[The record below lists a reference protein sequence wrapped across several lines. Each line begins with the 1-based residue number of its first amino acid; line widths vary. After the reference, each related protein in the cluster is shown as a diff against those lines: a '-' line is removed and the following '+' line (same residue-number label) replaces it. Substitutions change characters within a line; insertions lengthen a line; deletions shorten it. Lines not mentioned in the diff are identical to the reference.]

1 MGESPLAT
9 FPFLEAGAGGGDSEL
24 RVGGCSHMAMNLRGG
39 VGMDIFW
46 NHKIYPSRY
55 YIPFLHSPKQIT
67 FFHEGNN
74 LRFGPS
80 KYWSEICMKLSTQ
93 PWLVL
98 LCMLTGEDGEKGL
111 FAMQVGWFSVYLLKM
126 CNTLYLK
133 PLEHKTICSSD
144 DMGNSINHKI
154 LSIFI
159 RETDSSYKCWFQMT
173 LSTNP
178 FTLNI
183 FKGISNVQITLLRK
197 KVFIIM
203 IEMLNVNNS

>member
-1 MGESPLAT
+1 MCTHIPPPPPQEKEKDGREPSCH
-9 FPFLEAGAGGGDSEL
+9 FPFLGLSCESEL

-46 NHKIYPSRY
+46 NQKIYPSRY

-67 FFHEGNN
+67 FFHKGNN

-98 LCMLTGEDGEKGL
+98 LCMLTGEDDEKGL
-111 FAMQVGWFSVYLLKM
+111 FAMQVGWFSVYLLIM

-133 PLEHKTICSSD
+133 PLVHKTTCSSD
-144 DMGNSINHKI
+144 DMGKFH
-154 LSIFI
+154 
-159 RETDSSYKCWFQMT
+159 
-173 LSTNP
+173 
-178 FTLNI
+178 
-183 FKGISNVQITLLRK
+183 
-197 KVFIIM
+197 
-203 IEMLNVNNS
+203 

>member
-1 MGESPLAT
+1 MTLLAFVHPHPTTPTPRKRKGWKGALLPLSRWK
-9 FPFLEAGAGGGDSEL
+9 PGGGGGGGGGSEL

-46 NHKIYPSRY
+46 NQKIYPSRY

-67 FFHEGNN
+67 FFHKGNN

-98 LCMLTGEDGEKGL
+98 LCMLTGEDDEKRL
-111 FAMQVGWFSVYLLKM
+111 FAMQVGWFSVYLLIM

-133 PLEHKTICSSD
+133 PLVHKTTCSSD
-144 DMGNSINHKI
+144 DMGKFH
-154 LSIFI
+154 
-159 RETDSSYKCWFQMT
+159 
-173 LSTNP
+173 
-178 FTLNI
+178 
-183 FKGISNVQITLLRK
+183 
-197 KVFIIM
+197 
-203 IEMLNVNNS
+203 

>member
-1 MGESPLAT
+1 MCTHIPPPPPQEKEKDGREPSCH
-9 FPFLEAGAGGGDSEL
+9 FPFFGSRGGGDSEL

-111 FAMQVGWFSVYLLKM
+111 FAMQVGWFSVYLLIM

-133 PLEHKTICSSD
+133 PLVHKTTCSSD
-144 DMGNSINHKI
+144 DMGKFH
-154 LSIFI
+154 
-159 RETDSSYKCWFQMT
+159 
-173 LSTNP
+173 
-178 FTLNI
+178 
-183 FKGISNVQITLLRK
+183 
-197 KVFIIM
+197 
-203 IEMLNVNNS
+203 

>member
-1 MGESPLAT
+1 MGGSPLAS
-9 FPFLEAGAGGGDSEL
+9 FPFLEARGGGGVSEL

-46 NHKIYPSRY
+46 NQKIYPSRY

-67 FFHEGNN
+67 FFHKGNN

-126 CNTLYLK
+126 CNILYLK
-133 PLEHKTICSSD
+133 PLVHKTTCSSD
-144 DMGNSINHKI
+144 DMGKFH
-154 LSIFI
+154 
-159 RETDSSYKCWFQMT
+159 
-173 LSTNP
+173 
-178 FTLNI
+178 
-183 FKGISNVQITLLRK
+183 
-197 KVFIIM
+197 
-203 IEMLNVNNS
+203 

>member
-1 MGESPLAT
+1 MCTHIPPPPPQEKEKDGREPSCH
-9 FPFLEAGAGGGDSEL
+9 FPFFGSPGGGGSEL

-133 PLEHKTICSSD
+133 PLVHKTTCSSD
-144 DMGNSINHKI
+144 DMGKFH
-154 LSIFI
+154 
-159 RETDSSYKCWFQMT
+159 
-173 LSTNP
+173 
-178 FTLNI
+178 
-183 FKGISNVQITLLRK
+183 
-197 KVFIIM
+197 
-203 IEMLNVNNS
+203 